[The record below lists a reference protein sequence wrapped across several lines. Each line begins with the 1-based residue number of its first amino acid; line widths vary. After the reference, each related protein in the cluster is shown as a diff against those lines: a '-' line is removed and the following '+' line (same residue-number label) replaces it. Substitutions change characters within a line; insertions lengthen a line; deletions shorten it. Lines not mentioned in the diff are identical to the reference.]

1 MSEPTNRDQLTDQ
14 VRGLLGDV
22 LQQADFPGSEELA
35 QQVSSVIVTGGPITM
50 LKLRSAHTL
59 RASAFPDGPIPMSM
73 LVSNSA
79 GDSVGELLV
88 WVEHGFL
95 SGLEFAWWTDDA
107 PDELPSSDRVK
118 VNRK

>member
-1 MSEPTNRDQLTDQ
+1 MSETNREQLTEQ

-35 QQVSSVIVTGGPITM
+35 QQASTIRVTSGLISM
-50 LKLRSAHTL
+50 LELWSDHTL

-79 GDSVGELLV
+79 GDSVGEILV
-88 WVEHGFL
+88 WVERGFL

-107 PDELPSSDRVK
+107 PDDLPSSDHVR